1 MPKNLQLSGLM
12 RLPNKKKT
20 APLLLLLTAAIWGM
34 AFVAQ
39 RKGMEYAGPLT
50 FNGLRFL
57 LGALA
62 LAPYLLL
69 SEKSKKPSEKWLQ
82 PNLLFHAALASVAL
96 FMGSSFQQI
105 GIVYTSAG
113 KAGFITSYYII
124 LVPLYGLLKGNRPGI
139 NYWMG
144 TAIVLAG
151 LFFITRESDFSL
163 RMGDML
169 VLISA
174 IFWAMHIIVL
184 GKISGLHNAI
194 LLAFWQFT
202 FAGFMSLTPGLI
214 MEPFDLI
221 MIIEGWWPLVYAGV
235 FSAGIGFT
243 LQVAAQK
250 HVKPEFTGLILSLE
264 AAFAVLGGYLILN
277 ERMDEVALAGCA
289 LMLAG
294 VLLTQYDKKAA
305 D

>member
-1 MPKNLQLSGLM
+1 M
-12 RLPNKKKT
+12 RLPTREKT

-39 RKGMEYAGPLT
+39 RKGMEYVGPLT

-62 LAPYLLL
+62 LTPFILF
-69 SEKSKKPSEKWLQ
+69 SKKTKSPEGQWLK
-82 PNLLFHAALASVAL
+82 PNLLFHATLASVAL

-105 GIVYTSAG
+105 GIVYTIAG
-113 KAGFITSYYII
+113 KAGFITSFYIV
-124 LVPLYGLLKGNRPGI
+124 LVPLYGLLKGNQPGVT
-139 NYWMG
+139 YWTG

-163 RMGDML
+163 RMGDLL

-184 GKISGLHNAI
+184 GKISGLHNVF
-194 LLAFWQFT
+194 LLAFWQFA
-202 FAGFMSLTPGLI
+202 FAGLMSLTPGLI
-214 MEPFDLI
+214 LEPFDLAL
-221 MIIEGWWPLVYAGV
+221 IIKGWWPLVYAGV

-264 AAFAVLGGYLILN
+264 AAFAVIGGYLILN
-277 ERMDEVALAGCA
+277 ERMDKGALAGCV
-289 LMLAG
+289 LMLSG
-294 VLLTQYDKKAA
+294 VLLAQYRKNTA

>member
-1 MPKNLQLSGLM
+1 M

-20 APLLLLLTAAIWGM
+20 APLLLLLTAAIWGL

-62 LAPYLLL
+62 LTPYVIL
-69 SEKSKKPSEKWLQ
+69 SEKSKNLSEKWLQ

-105 GIVYTSAG
+105 GIVYTNAG
-113 KAGFITSYYII
+113 KAGFITSFYII
-124 LVPLYGLLKGNRPGI
+124 LVPLFGLLKGNRPGI
-139 NYWMG
+139 TYWTG

-174 IFWAMHIIVL
+174 VFWAMHIIVL

-214 MEPFDLI
+214 LEPFDLT

-250 HVKPEFTGLILSLE
+250 HVKPEHTGLILSLE

-294 VLLTQYDKKAA
+294 VLLAQYRKNTTE
-305 D
+305 